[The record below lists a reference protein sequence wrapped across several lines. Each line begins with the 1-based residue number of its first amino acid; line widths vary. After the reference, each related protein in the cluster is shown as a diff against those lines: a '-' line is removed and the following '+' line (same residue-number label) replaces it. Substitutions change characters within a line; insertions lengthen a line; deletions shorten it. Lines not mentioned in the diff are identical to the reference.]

1 MEMKEI
7 NLTKWFALGL
17 GGLFG
22 LSHIVMIG
30 MLATRSKQPQ
40 IKLPEVGQYSSY
52 RIMSGEDGYSVE
64 YRANDPK
71 TLFIT
76 KDITRKGGFLNLQNN
91 TTKVQEEYVMDG
103 STNQGGPV
111 SNHRSWIDPSALG
124 KGEKKISAKTLECIK
139 ATGGGEQTGRLVG
152 GSVGAA
158 AGSGLASVP
167 FVGWVLAGAATMM
180 GMEQGADIGG
190 DMAQGLSKHCIEE

>member
-1 MEMKEI
+1 MKEI

-22 LSHIVMIG
+22 LSHIIMIG

-52 RIMSGEDGYSVE
+52 RIMAGEDGYSVE

-71 TLFIT
+71 TMFIT

>member
-22 LSHIVMIG
+22 LSHIIMIG

-71 TLFIT
+71 TMFIT

>member
-22 LSHIVMIG
+22 LSHIIMIG

-52 RIMSGEDGYSVE
+52 RIMAGEDGYSVE

-71 TLFIT
+71 TMFIT

>member
-1 MEMKEI
+1 M
-7 NLTKWFALGL
+7 NTKWITISL
-17 GGLFG
+17 GGLVGF
-22 LSHIVMIG
+22 SHIAMIG
-30 MLATRSKQPQ
+30 MLATRSNHPS
-40 IKLPEVGQYSSY
+40 IKLPDAGQYSSY
-52 RIMSGEDGYSVE
+52 RVEAGEEGYRVE

-71 TLFIT
+71 TMFIT

>member
-1 MEMKEI
+1 MKEI

-22 LSHIVMIG
+22 LSHIIMIG

-71 TLFIT
+71 TMFIT

>member
-1 MEMKEI
+1 MKEI

-22 LSHIVMIG
+22 LSHIIMIG

-71 TLFIT
+71 TMFIT

-190 DMAQGLSKHCIEE
+190 DMAQGLSKHCIEDIE

>member
-1 MEMKEI
+1 MKEI

-71 TLFIT
+71 TMFIT

>member
-1 MEMKEI
+1 MKEI

-22 LSHIVMIG
+22 LSHIIMIG

-52 RIMSGEDGYSVE
+52 RIMAGEDGYSVE

-71 TLFIT
+71 TMFIT

-111 SNHRSWIDPSALG
+111 SNNRSWIDPSALG

-190 DMAQGLSKHCIEE
+190 DMAQGLSKHCIEDIE

>member
-1 MEMKEI
+1 MKEI

-22 LSHIVMIG
+22 LSHIIMIG

-52 RIMSGEDGYSVE
+52 RIMAGEDGYSVE

-71 TLFIT
+71 TMFIT

-91 TTKVQEEYVMDG
+91 KTLVTEEYVMDG

-139 ATGGGEQTGRLVG
+139 ATGGGEQTGRIVG

-180 GMEQGADIGG
+180 GMDEGAKIGG
-190 DMAQGLSKHCIEE
+190 DMAQQLNDSCSEEI